1 MSLLRPLMR
10 TRILTTSTPLSKQ
23 ARAVSTTSPIPNPA
37 TDPTANSPASLCANC
52 ARGTHNR
59 GTYIDPHTG
68 RTQLPDHLLIS
79 ALHTHYLAHSGTNPH
94 VSSPIDYSGSDSEEK
109 YKVSTQSLRLRR
121 EKMDTVKSDII
132 NMIAEQNTRKYVADD
147 MAAAVQKRFRER
159 KETDDK
165 KDKESEERRDFT
177 FEDLILAHMVGQTV
191 GALLSCVVV
200 WTIVT

>member
-1 MSLLRPLMR
+1 
-10 TRILTTSTPLSKQ
+10 
-23 ARAVSTTSPIPNPA
+23 VSTTSPIPNPA

-132 NMIAEQNTRKYVADD
+132 NMVAEQNARKGVADD
-147 MAAAVQKRFRER
+147 MAAGLGSDFKESERVQKRFRER

-177 FEDLILAHMVGQTV
+177 FEDFLLAHAVGQAV
-191 GALLSCVVV
+191 GVLIYCAVV
-200 WTIVT
+200 WSIFT